1 MVRYRFKNNSIE
13 DRIVFDQIYSQYH
26 QVIYANIFKLIK
38 DPTLAE
44 DILQD
49 VFFAL
54 WENRAK
60 IDPEQSVSSWLF
72 VVSYNQSIS
81 HLRKKLKQ
89 GIQYVESYDPFHAV
103 AEEIFPDKRLIE
115 ADLNMLEEAINAL
128 PPQRQKVFKLCRF
141 EGKSQKETA
150 QLLGLSIESVKD
162 YLKQSKNFIK
172 EYILSKHSSGEM
184 ISILLMVL
192 LINL

>member
-1 MVRYRFKNNSIE
+1 MVKYQFKNNSLE
-13 DRIVFDQIYSQYH
+13 DRLTFDQIYVHYH

-38 DPTLAE
+38 DPSIAE

-54 WENRAK
+54 WENRDK
-60 IDPEQSVSSWLF
+60 IDSQQSVSAWLF
-72 VVSYNQSIS
+72 VVSYNRSVS
-81 HLRKKLKQ
+81 FLRKKVKQ
-89 GIQYVESYDPFHAV
+89 GIKYVESYDSFHAV

-115 ADLNMLEEAINAL
+115 VELNMLEEAINAL

-172 EYILSKHSSGEM
+172 EYILSRHSSGEM
-184 ISILLMVL
+184 ISVL
-192 LINL
+192 LLVIIMNL

>member
-1 MVRYRFKNNSIE
+1 MVKYQFKNDSLE
-13 DRIVFDQIYSQYH
+13 DRIIFDQIYVHYH

-38 DPTLAE
+38 DTAIAE

-60 IDPEQSVSSWLF
+60 IDPEQSVSAWLF
-72 VVSYNQSIS
+72 VVSYNRSVS
-81 HLRKKLKQ
+81 YLRKKLKQ
-89 GIQYVESYDPFHAV
+89 GIQYVDSYDPFHAV

-115 ADLNMLEEAINAL
+115 AELNMLEEAINAL

-172 EYILSKHSSGEM
+172 EYIMSRHSSGEM
-184 ISILLMVL
+184 ICILLLVIMM
-192 LINL
+192 NL